1 MSPYGYAGAY
11 TKVQVQSTE
20 RKEDIVLLLYEE
32 AIKRVL
38 QARAG
43 IEAQSPKD
51 RGENISRVVA
61 IVSELDCSL
70 DRTLELEM
78 VDNLSGLYQYMIQQL
93 SLANVKNDAQF
104 LDPVEKILSEL
115 WEAFQQAAQEV
126 RNSTASASVPES
138 STEEPAQVHEG
149 GLRAAV

>member
-32 AIKRVL
+32 AIKRVR

-43 IEAQSPKD
+43 IEAQSPKI
-51 RGENISRVVA
+51 RGENISRVLA
-61 IVSELDCSL
+61 ILSELDCAL
-70 DRTLELEM
+70 DRTLGLEM

-93 SLANVKNDAQF
+93 TLANVKNDAQF
-104 LDPVEKILSEL
+104 LDPVEQILREL
-115 WEAFQQAAQEV
+115 WEAFQQAAEEV
-126 RNSTASASVPES
+126 RNSTAGASVPES
-138 STEEPAQVHEG
+138 TSESTQEG

>member
-32 AIKRVL
+32 AIKRVR

-61 IVSELDCSL
+61 IVSELDCAL

-126 RNSTASASVPES
+126 RDSTANASVPES
-138 STEEPAQVHEG
+138 TTEPAQVQKG

>member
-11 TKVQVQSTE
+11 SKVQVQSTE
-20 RKEDIVLLLYEE
+20 RKEDIVVLLFEE
-32 AIKRVL
+32 AIKRIR

-61 IVSELDCSL
+61 IVSELDCAL

-78 VDNLSGLYQYMIQQL
+78 VDNLSRLYQYVIQQL
-93 SLANVKNDAQF
+93 TLANVKNDAQF
-104 LDPVEKILSEL
+104 LDPADQILREL

-126 RNSTASASVPES
+126 RRNSTANASVPES
-138 STEEPAQVHEG
+138 TPEAAQEG

>member
-32 AIKRVL
+32 AIKRVR

-43 IEAQSPKD
+43 IEAQSPKI
-51 RGENISRVVA
+51 RGENISRVLA
-61 IVSELDCSL
+61 IVSELDCAL
-70 DRTLELEM
+70 DRTLGLEM

-93 SLANVKNDAQF
+93 TLANVKNDTQF
-104 LDPVEKILSEL
+104 LDPVEQILREL

-126 RNSTASASVPES
+126 RNGAAAGAPGPES
-138 STEEPAQVHEG
+138 SAEAVEAQEG